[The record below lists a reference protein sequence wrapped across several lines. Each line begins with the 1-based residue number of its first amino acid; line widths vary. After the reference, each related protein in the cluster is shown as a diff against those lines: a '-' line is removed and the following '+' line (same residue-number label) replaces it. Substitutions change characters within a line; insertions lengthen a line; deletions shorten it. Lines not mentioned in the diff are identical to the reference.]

1 MTGIYE
7 RIKEM
12 EKKKKIIANASY
24 YMMLTAMMAN
34 TVMMVSAASSA
45 NDILQTVLGKL
56 VAPVVIA
63 LGAVFAILGG
73 VHWVAANSEGDGP
86 AKQKAMMQFAS
97 GVGLVIVGTVL
108 PAVASAISVN

>member
-1 MTGIYE
+1 ME
-7 RIKEM
+7 R
-12 EKKKKIIANASY
+12 KKKVIANASY
-24 YMMLTAMMAN
+24 YMLLTAMMAN
-34 TVMMVSAASSA
+34 TVMTVFAASSA

-63 LGAVFAILGG
+63 FGSVFAILGG

-86 AKQKAMMQFAS
+86 AKQKATMQLAS
-97 GVGLVIVGTVL
+97 GVGLVIVGMAL